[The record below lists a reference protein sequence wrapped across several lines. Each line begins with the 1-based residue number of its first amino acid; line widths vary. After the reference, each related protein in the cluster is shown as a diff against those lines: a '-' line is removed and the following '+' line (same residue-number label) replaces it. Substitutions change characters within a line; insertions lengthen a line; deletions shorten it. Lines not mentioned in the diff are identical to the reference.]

1 MRTLAHALI
10 HRRYVEQGETTR
22 IVVLPVPDCGLPQRL
37 VDAAQPVP
45 LDILAG
51 RPTNLVLD
59 DDGVSVDLCFGGPA
73 VRCRFPWE
81 AVMAVQGADT
91 ADAGVDVGASAK
103 LLQTLVVTVA
113 TVMED
118 HTIRPAS
125 AEHFASLAGAE
136 ESPAPGSSPP
146 PEHPHTP
153 RGPRPRLGGAKPRFQ
168 VITGKKG

>member
-10 HRRYVEQGETTR
+10 HRRYVERGETTR
-22 IVVLPVPDCGLPQRL
+22 IVVLPVPGCGLPQRL

-45 LDILAG
+45 LDLLAG

-59 DDGVSVDLCFGGPA
+59 DDGISVDLCFGGPA
-73 VRCRFPWE
+73 ARCRFPWE
-81 AVMAVQGADT
+81 AVMAVQGAEDEAGGPDT
-91 ADAGVDVGASAK
+91 GVAGK
-103 LLQTLVVTVA
+103 LLQTLIVTVA

-118 HTIRPAS
+118 HSIRPAS
-125 AEHFASLAGAE
+125 AEHFASLAGAA

-146 PEHPHTP
+146 PDHSHTP
-153 RGPRPRLGGAKPRFQ
+153 RGPRPRGGRPRFQ

>member
-10 HRRYVEQGETTR
+10 QRRYVERGETTR

-37 VDAAQPVP
+37 VDGGQPVP

-59 DDGVSVDLCFGGPA
+59 DDGISVDLCFGGPA

-81 AVMAVQGADT
+81 AVMAVQGADD
-91 ADAGVDVGASAK
+91 ADVDVSGK

-118 HTIRPAS
+118 HSVRPAS
-125 AEHFASLAGAE
+125 AEHFASLAGAA

-153 RGPRPRLGGAKPRFQ
+153 RGPRPRSGGASGKPRFQ

>member
-1 MRTLAHALI
+1 MRTLAHAMIL
-10 HRRYVEQGETTR
+10 RRYVERGETTR

-37 VDAAQPVP
+37 VDAGQPVP

-51 RPTNLVLD
+51 RPTNLLLD

-81 AVMAVQGADT
+81 AVMAVQGLEEEGGGPDP
-91 ADAGVDVGASAK
+91 GVSGK
-103 LLQTLVVTVA
+103 LLQTLIVTVA

-118 HTIRPAS
+118 HSIRPAS
-125 AEHFASLAGAE
+125 AEHFASLAGAS

-146 PEHPHTP
+146 PEHPHGPP
-153 RGPRPRLGGAKPRFQ
+153 RGPRPRAGRPRFQ
-168 VITGKKG
+168 VITGKKS